1 MIIIVKKQYGKWKP
15 GQVISSR
22 VSLYN
27 KMLAEGKC
35 WNNEDVTKLQARWY
49 GTRPKPKGTMGQWA
63 NEILIEK
70 YGTPEA
76 DAPKPNPRNKPTEAK
91 PTEAKPTAKEKKP
104 IKKR

>member
-49 GTRPKPKGTMGQWA
+49 GTRPKAK
-63 NEILIEK
+63 
-70 YGTPEA
+70 
-76 DAPKPNPRNKPTEAK
+76 RNNGPVGE
-91 PTEAKPTAKEKKP
+91 
-104 IKKR
+104 